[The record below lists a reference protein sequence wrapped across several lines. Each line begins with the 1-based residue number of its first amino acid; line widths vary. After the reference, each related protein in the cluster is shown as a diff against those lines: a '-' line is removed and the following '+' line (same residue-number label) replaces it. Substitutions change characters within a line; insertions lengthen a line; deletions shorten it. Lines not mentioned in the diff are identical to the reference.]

1 MAVTQNFIFKRHFPI
16 HEIRALLRN
25 ETVPPG
31 RRQAGLHLRDARHQ
45 TAARQAAQVLEK
57 LDHGHPAMRIYC
69 KNLVGRMYEKFS
81 TFLRV
86 EVCVNRIE
94 DLGLDK
100 GLENLEGLR
109 RKLVSITDRFAGFEA
124 QSLNVHVDFALFQRM
139 ALPVMAGKTK
149 IAGIKI
155 HDTRRIRLMEVP
167 LHLRPIRHLL
177 LDTRP
182 SPGFATTCA
191 R

>member
-1 MAVTQNFIFKRHFPI
+1 
-16 HEIRALLRN
+16 
-25 ETVPPG
+25 
-31 RRQAGLHLRDARHQ
+31 
-45 TAARQAAQVLEK
+45 
-57 LDHGHPAMRIYC
+57 
-69 KNLVGRMYEKFS
+69 
-81 TFLRV
+81 
-86 EVCVNRIE
+86 
-94 DLGLDK
+94 
-100 GLENLEGLR
+100 
-109 RKLVSITDRFAGFEA
+109 
-124 QSLNVHVDFALFQRM
+124 VHVDFALFQRM